1 MKCIYC
7 GCEESK
13 VLDSRSTD
21 ESNSIRR
28 RRECLNCGKRFT
40 TYETVETVPILV
52 IKKDGSRQP
61 FNIEKIKCGMIKA
74 CEKRP
79 VSMAQIDEM
88 AEDIEKTIQNSLNQ
102 EVKSSEIG
110 EMIMERL
117 KKVDEIAYVRFAS
130 VYRQFKDVT
139 NFIKLITEMWQNLA
153 LWRMWISHINNCK
166 TKKVAV
172 KFVKNRQSRR
182 EEVALPPW
190 RRKLRFPW
198 RAKPKVLRWGSLV
211 LILYLINRKIKS
223 IHHLRQPMAV
233 FI

>member
-1 MKCIYC
+1 MRYEKKYKNCKYCAKKFAFTLYFVIILFQGEKNMKCIYC

-117 KKVDEIAYVRFAS
+117 KKIDEIAYVRFAS

-139 NFIKLITEMWQNLA
+139 NFIKLITEM
-153 LWRMWISHINNCK
+153 
-166 TKKVAV
+166 
-172 KFVKNRQSRR
+172 
-182 EEVALPPW
+182 
-190 RRKLRFPW
+190 
-198 RAKPKVLRWGSLV
+198 
-211 LILYLINRKIKS
+211 
-223 IHHLRQPMAV
+223 
-233 FI
+233 